1 MGQQVNIIKPD
12 PNLAI
17 IVDKLK
23 IIYDEGSFEELLVL
37 EEFSYNFAKNKIYFI
52 IGNSGSGKTTLVTH
66 FNGLLKSKHG
76 NLMIGDNPIYG
87 KKKKIKD
94 FKKLRKEV
102 GMVFQF
108 PEYQLFKSTIAKDI
122 MLGPLNLGVKK
133 EEAVKRAKKYLNQMG
148 LGDEYLLRSPFGLSG
163 GQKRRVAIA
172 GILAIEPNILIFDEP
187 TAGLDPSGE
196 KETLKII
203 KDLKQQGK
211 TIFVITHQMDQVLEI
226 GDEVVVLD
234 NKKVVAN
241 GDPYSIFTNKEL
253 LNSTT
258 LDLPKVIRVING
270 LCKKDQ
276 RFEKLYELKPR
287 NVTELAS
294 GINKILDGVKHG

>member
-1 MGQQVNIIKPD
+1 MRPEINIKPN

-17 IVDKLK
+17 IIDKLK
-23 IIYDEGSFEELLVL
+23 IIYDENSFDELLVL
-37 EEFSYNFAKNKIYFI
+37 DEFSYNFAKNKIYFI

-76 NLMIGDNPIYG
+76 NLMIGSNPIYG
-87 KKKKIKD
+87 HKRKIKN
-94 FKKLRKEV
+94 FKNLRREV

-108 PEYQLFKSTIAKDI
+108 PEYQLFKSTIAKDV

-133 EEAVKRAKKYLNQMG
+133 EEAIIRAKKYLNQMG
-148 LGDEYLLRSPFGLSG
+148 LNDEFLLRSPFGLSG

-196 KETLKII
+196 RETLNII
-203 KDLKQQGK
+203 KDLKKQGK

-226 GDEVVVLD
+226 GDEVIVLD
-234 NKKVVAN
+234 NKKIVAS
-241 GDPYSIFTNKEL
+241 GTPYEIFTNQQL
-253 LNSTT
+253 LSSTT
-258 LDLPKVIRVING
+258 LDIPKVIKVINE
-270 LCKKDQ
+270 LAKKNEN
-276 RFEKLYELKPR
+276 FKKLYDFQPR
-287 NVTELAS
+287 NVEQLAS
-294 GINKILDGVKHG
+294 EINKILDGVKHG